1 MTTRKVL
8 TQTSDGAMEFVTNLD
23 DDNMPVGL
31 CVKAGVTALD
41 GGNPTPIVTGLTTVV
56 GFALTLSTASAP
68 GVGTS
73 SVTGVISSGTI
84 NAYGW
89 KVTGSGDATLIAST
103 GTENVA
109 WVAVGTL

>member
-1 MTTRKVL
+1 MSRKVL
-8 TQTSDGAMEFVTNLD
+8 TQTDGGAMEFVDNID
-23 DDNMPVGL
+23 DANMPAGL

-56 GFALTLSTASAP
+56 GFSLTLAESGAP

-73 SVTGVISSGTI
+73 VVTGVISSGTI

-89 KVTGSGDATLIAST
+89 KVTAAGDATLIAST
-103 GTENVA
+103 GTEDVA